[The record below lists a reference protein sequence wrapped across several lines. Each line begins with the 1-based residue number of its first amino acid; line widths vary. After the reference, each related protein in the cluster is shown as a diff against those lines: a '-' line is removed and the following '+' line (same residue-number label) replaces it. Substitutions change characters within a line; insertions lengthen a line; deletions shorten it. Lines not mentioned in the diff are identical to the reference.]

1 MVIAY
6 HKCFFDMPKY
16 PCWYNEW
23 KLPKLAKQHNVLHKN
38 DILLTFQPS
47 WECQFVDGDIFAVN
61 TYLSK
66 HMETPKIEQS
76 DLVVKN
82 RAICSWMEQL
92 QVTSNILS
100 AQSALIC
107 WQHLAL
113 THQHL
118 CTLNIIFCELL

>member
-1 MVIAY
+1 M
-6 HKCFFDMPKY
+6 
-16 PCWYNEW
+16 
-23 KLPKLAKQHNVLHKN
+23 LHKN

-82 RAICSWMEQL
+82 RAICS
-92 QVTSNILS
+92 
-100 AQSALIC
+100 
-107 WQHLAL
+107 
-113 THQHL
+113 
-118 CTLNIIFCELL
+118 

>member
-1 MVIAY
+1 MP
-6 HKCFFDMPKY
+6 FTPKY
-16 PCWYNEW
+16 PCQYNEW

-47 WECQFVDGDIFAVN
+47 RECQFVDGDIFAVN

-82 RAICSWMEQL
+82 RAICS
-92 QVTSNILS
+92 
-100 AQSALIC
+100 
-107 WQHLAL
+107 
-113 THQHL
+113 
-118 CTLNIIFCELL
+118 